1 MSFKNN
7 IMTASAIQ
15 KYISQNIIDIDD
27 DLILNQI
34 KKLIDSKK
42 HTVYELS
49 HEQVLMFNES
59 QKQYANGEFIDDLEM
74 DKKVEQW
81 QKGK

>member
-1 MSFKNN
+1 
-7 IMTASAIQ
+7 MTAIAIQ
-15 KYISQNIIDIDD
+15 KYIAQNIIDNDD
-27 DLILNQI
+27 DVILNQI

-42 HTVYELS
+42 QTVYELS

-59 QKQYANGEFIDDLEM
+59 QNQYANGEFIDDLEM

>member
-1 MSFKNN
+1 
-7 IMTASAIQ
+7 MTAIAIQ
-15 KYISQNIIDIDD
+15 KYIAQNIIDIDD
-27 DLILNQI
+27 DVILNQI

-42 HTVYELS
+42 QTVYELS

-59 QKQYANGEFIDDLEM
+59 QNQYANGEFIDDLEM